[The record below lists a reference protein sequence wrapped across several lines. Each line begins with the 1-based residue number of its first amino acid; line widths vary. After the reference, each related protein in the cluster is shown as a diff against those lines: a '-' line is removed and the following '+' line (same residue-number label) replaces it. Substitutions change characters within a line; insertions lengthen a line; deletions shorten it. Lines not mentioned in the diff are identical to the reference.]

1 MRYCTLRSDIINKWI
16 TANTTYPSRSSMK
29 HERIFAASAIFVDP
43 PSKSPGFLSSFML
56 VNFFFGSCRV
66 FFFSLSFDLAWS
78 ACFSWLFA
86 RIATALHTSAAADF
100 KWNATRGDVRFA
112 CSDGKWQRITS
123 VDLSVRMMRYDTLCT
138 RYHIAIAGVVVA
150 RRSAFY
156 THMTNHT
163 NLPSTNERNDSAL
176 QFVLILYGTMAAKF
190 DKCHDGIGRTGTYRM
205 LAFTIS
211 TCRCKYNGTRCFY
224 SPWWTL
230 LAMVVVLSIAA
241 FANFARNQI
250 TIAFN
255 NQCQAANNNIAP
267 KQHWSADIVCIIEN
281 RQKSACHLKR
291 CHHIKL
297 TNNNEE
303 NTAIKLVTTK
313 KVYLT
318 PSTISHVIRQMSD
331 YVKSLL

>member
-1 MRYCTLRSDIINKWI
+1 MERHTRRCSVCLQRWQMAAHHFCRSVRANDAIWHAVYAISYCHCRGRS
-16 TANTTYPSRSSMK
+16 R
-29 HERIFAASAIFVDP
+29 P
-43 PSKSPGFLSSFML
+43 P
-56 VNFFFGSCRV
+56 
-66 FFFSLSFDLAWS
+66 
-78 ACFSWLFA
+78 
-86 RIATALHTSAAADF
+86 
-100 KWNATRGDVRFA
+100 
-112 CSDGKWQRITS
+112 QRILHAH
-123 VDLSVRMMRYDTLCT
+123 D
-138 RYHIAIAGVVVA
+138 
-150 RRSAFY
+150 
-156 THMTNHT
+156 NHT

-205 LAFTIS
+205 LAFTLS

-267 KQHWSADIVCIIEN
+267 KQLWSADIVCIIEN